1 MNAPLIHTLAVAMAL
16 ALALPSVEARAQAPK
31 YVPAD
36 VEFMQGMI
44 GHHAQALDMAALAGS
59 RTRNE
64 SIQLLAQRI
73 AISQK
78 DEIRRMRNWL
88 ADRGQ
93 PIPGDGGAGPDDQ
106 GRHAEGAA
114 AHDGRHAGHDPQL
127 MPGMLTPE
135 QMARLAAARDAGF
148 DRLFLQFMI
157 QHHEGAL
164 TMVKTL
170 FSSPG
175 AAQETATFRYASD
188 VDTDQRIE
196 IERMRKLLAAM
207 PPSPHS

>member
-1 MNAPLIHTLAVAMAL
+1 MMPTLLRGLVAIAAPLVLVYGPVDAT
-16 ALALPSVEARAQAPK
+16 AQAPK
-31 YVPAD
+31 YTQAD

-44 GHHAQALDMAALAGS
+44 GHHAQALDMAALVPS

-64 SIQLLAQRI
+64 SIHLLAQRI
-73 AISQK
+73 EISQR
-78 DEIRRMRNWL
+78 DEIRRMQTWL
-88 ADRGQ
+88 RDRSQSVPDPHMSGMHHGSEA
-93 PIPGDGGAGPDDQ
+93 GD
-106 GRHAEGAA
+106 R
-114 AHDGRHAGHDPQL
+114 L

-135 QMARLAAARDAGF
+135 QMAQLTAARDAAF
-148 DRLFLQFMI
+148 DALFLRLMI

-188 VDTDQRIE
+188 VDSDQRIE
-196 IERMRKLLAAM
+196 IERMRKMLSAM
-207 PPSPHS
+207 PESHPS

>member
-1 MNAPLIHTLAVAMAL
+1 MNASLVHTLAVAMPL
-16 ALALPSVEARAQAPK
+16 VLALPVEVAAQAQK

-44 GHHAQALDMAALAGS
+44 GHHAQALEMAALVDS

-64 SIQLLAQRI
+64 SIHLLAQRI

-93 PIPGDGGAGPDDQ
+93 PIPEDHAAGDDHPMPA
-106 GRHAEGAA
+106 
-114 AHDGRHAGHDPQL
+114 L

-135 QMARLAAARDAGF
+135 QMAQLAAARDAEF
-148 DRLFLQFMI
+148 DRRFLQFMI

-164 TMVKTL
+164 EMVKTL

-196 IERMRKLLAAM
+196 IERMRKLLDSM
-207 PPSPHS
+207 PASPHS

>member
-1 MNAPLIHTLAVAMAL
+1 MNASLIRTLAVAMPL
-16 ALALPSVEARAQAPK
+16 ALAVPLDEARAQAPK

-44 GHHAQALDMAALAGS
+44 GHHAQALDMCALVS
-59 RTRNE
+59 TRTRNQ
-64 SIQLLAQRI
+64 SIHLLAQRI
-73 AISQK
+73 DISQK

-93 PIPGDGGAGPDDQ
+93 PIPGGAEHDDR
-106 GRHAEGAA
+106 GHHG
-114 AHDGRHAGHDPQL
+114 AGHDPHL
-127 MPGMLTPE
+127 MPGMLTAE
-135 QMARLAAARDAGF
+135 QMAQLAAARDADF
-148 DRLFLQFMI
+148 DRLFLRLMI

-175 AAQETATFRYASD
+175 AAQETPTFRYASD

-207 PPSPHS
+207 PASTHS